1 MLKDYL
7 QKTIDA
13 KNKRAVELKD
23 RIKTAA
29 TADEVRALGDTLDE
43 VLAELEDAKAQL
55 AELDDEGSNGTN
67 GADDSRS
74 QVPANA
80 EFRGGTPFA
89 AFATNKRA
97 DEKVDRHDTPEYR
110 SAFMEYVCRGV
121 EIPHELRT
129 DAVTGVADAS
139 AVIPTSL
146 MHEIITKMD
155 TYGNV
160 YKIIRKLNVQG
171 GIAIPV
177 LSLKP
182 EATWVGEG
190 KSDSQKVKADKK
202 ITFSYYGIECKIA
215 QTLLANVVTLE
226 AFQALLVPLATEA
239 IVKAIEKSVFKGNG
253 TLQPLGI
260 LEDTGIPKANIITM
274 TPSEFAS
281 WEGWHKKVKAKM
293 KKAYRNGAF
302 FMNQSTFDEHID
314 GMVDKNG
321 QPIGRTNYGI
331 NGEESY
337 RFLGKDVETVEDD
350 LISSWDDAAK
360 GDVVAVFF
368 KGTDYAIN
376 TNMQM
381 TTVKWVDHDTNEVKN
396 KCIMIVDGKLI
407 DPNGVL
413 IIKKG
418 EEPTSST
425 QKTETTQPEEN
436 KAE

>member
-1 MLKDYL
+1 MLC
-7 QKTIDA
+7 
-13 KNKRAVELKD
+13 
-23 RIKTAA
+23 
-29 TADEVRALGDTLDE
+29 
-43 VLAELEDAKAQL
+43 
-55 AELDDEGSNGTN
+55 
-67 GADDSRS
+67 
-74 QVPANA
+74 P
-80 EFRGGTPFA
+80 
-89 AFATNKRA
+89 
-97 DEKVDRHDTPEYR
+97 
-110 SAFMEYVCRGV
+110 
-121 EIPHELRT
+121 
-129 DAVTGVADAS
+129 
-139 AVIPTSL
+139 
-146 MHEIITKMD
+146 
-155 TYGNV
+155 
-160 YKIIRKLNVQG
+160 KIY
-171 GIAIPV
+171 PV
-177 LSLKP
+177 L
-182 EATWVGEG
+182 VR
-190 KSDSQKVKADKK
+190 
-202 ITFSYYGIECKIA
+202 
-215 QTLLANVVTLE
+215 
-226 AFQALLVPLATEA
+226 
-239 IVKAIEKSVFKGNG
+239 VFNIC
-253 TLQPLGI
+253 LGI
-260 LEDTGIPKANIITM
+260 LTDTRIPKANIITM

-293 KKAYRNGAF
+293 KKAYRSGTF
-302 FMNQSTFDEHID
+302 FMNQSTFDGHID

-337 RFLGKDVETVEDD
+337 RFLGKNVETVEDD

-360 GDVVAVFF
+360 GDAVAIFF